1 MRLAQARES
10 RCRADAAPGPAL
22 GSDGGTRPP
31 GPIGLVPMTDGFA
44 VEVDEGVI
52 VVSGDLDAQTSGRL
66 DDVIAGRLD
75 IGVDELVFD
84 MGGLE
89 FIDSSGLRSLVLARG
104 DGDRRVV
111 LRSPSASVVRLLDI
125 TGLLDVFTIEH

>member
-1 MRLAQARES
+1 
-10 RCRADAAPGPAL
+10 
-22 GSDGGTRPP
+22 
-31 GPIGLVPMTDGFA
+31 MTDGFA

-66 DDVIAGRLD
+66 DDVISGRLD

-89 FIDSSGLRSLVLARG
+89 FIDSSGLRS
-104 DGDRRVV
+104 
-111 LRSPSASVVRLLDI
+111 
-125 TGLLDVFTIEH
+125 

>member
-1 MRLAQARES
+1 
-10 RCRADAAPGPAL
+10 
-22 GSDGGTRPP
+22 
-31 GPIGLVPMTDGFA
+31 MTDGFA

-52 VVSGDLDAQTSGRL
+52 VVSGDLDAQTSDRL
-66 DDVIAGRLD
+66 DDVISGRLD